1 MSSVSIPESSKGSIM
16 APFLRKLKGKRSKG
30 AMDSEVNGKMAAAK
44 IKGWTLPA
52 SRCMLSQRDG
62 GRTELFGAAGT
73 EGSFHQQ
80 LHGC

>member
-1 MSSVSIPESSKGSIM
+1 MPESSKGSIM
-16 APFLRKLKGKRSKG
+16 DPFLRKLKGKCSKG
-30 AMDSEVNGKMAAAK
+30 AMDSEVNGKMAAGK
-44 IKGWTLPA
+44 IKGWALPA
-52 SRCMLSQRDG
+52 SCCMLSQRDG